1 MSDNKEKLVI
11 LDLLDEIEDM
21 LENASAV
28 PLTGKIMINRNELI
42 DIISKISAKIPEEYQ
57 RVKYLF
63 KNREE
68 ILSNAEKEAQAI
80 LDNAKNKEDIMFEDI
95 NMKKKELNIKFT
107 AEHNKLVDNS
117 EIVLVATRKAE
128 EIIEDANSKAREMR
142 SSSFDY
148 SREMLIKSRNDLES
162 KITILDRNISE
173 IDKMK

>member
-1 MSDNKEKLVI
+1 MSDNKEKLVV

-57 RVKYLF
+57 HVKYLF

-68 ILSNAEKEAQAI
+68 ILSNAEKEAQSI

-107 AEHNKLVDNS
+107 EEHNKLVDNS
-117 EIVLVATRKAE
+117 EIVLIATRKAE
-128 EIIEDANSKAREMR
+128 EIIEDANSNAREMR
-142 SSSFDY
+142 NSSFDY

-173 IDKMK
+173 LDKMK